1 MMRLRQIEIFRA
13 VMLSGSV
20 SAAARM
26 LHVSQP
32 VVSRIVRHAEQSL
45 GFALFERSRGRLVPT
60 PEAEALYCQVRRSW
74 TEIERIDALVG
85 SLRQGGASGLRI
97 AATPTLAASLL
108 PQAVAALQRQYPAM
122 QCDLWAIH
130 TAEIEQRLATQE
142 IDAGIALEPPERVTV
157 AVSQL
162 ADTEILLA
170 VPQAWSMTVTPSR
183 RLLADRP
190 YIALAESTPLGDA
203 LTGLLERA
211 GWQAEAGLRV
221 QTYRMA
227 GSLVEQGAGHAFI
240 DGFTAVGLDPDK
252 VALFRIRPS
261 LPVHLHL
268 MRAST
273 AAPSLTLP
281 RLDKELRRAALALLA
296 ELPARLQPD
305 SALLDG
311 GD

>member
-1 MMRLRQIEIFRA
+1 MRLRQIEIFRA

-60 PEAEALYCQVRRSW
+60 PEAEALYRQVRRSW
-74 TEIERIDALVG
+74 SEIERIDALAG

-108 PQAVAALQRQYPAM
+108 PQAVAAMQRQYPAM

-130 TAEIEQRLATQE
+130 TPEIEQRLATQE

-162 ADTEILLA
+162 AETEILLA
-170 VPQAWSMTVTPSR
+170 VPWPWVKSQTAGSR
-183 RLLADRP
+183 QLTARP
-190 YIALAESTPLGDA
+190 CIALAENTPLGDA
-203 LTGLLERA
+203 LAGLLERA
-211 GWQAEAGLRV
+211 GWRAEAALRV

-227 GSLVEQGAGHAFI
+227 GSLVEHGAGYAFI
-240 DGFTAVGLDPDK
+240 DGFTAIGLDPAK
-252 VALFRIRPS
+252 VALFRLRPS

-273 AAPSLTLP
+273 AAPSLSLP
-281 RLDKELRRAALALLA
+281 RLEKELRKAARSLLA
-296 ELPARLQPD
+296 RLPDRLQSSVLSIDDAP
-305 SALLDG
+305 
-311 GD
+311 